1 MMSVEPMIAASRIP
15 AAPAVV
21 FPSVALPQMSIASDQ
36 PGHTSV
42 LGE

>member
-1 MMSVEPMIAASRIP
+1 MMSVKLMITASRIL

-21 FPSVALPQMSIASDQ
+21 FPSVASLRMSIASDQ